1 VADVRKLAAIL
12 AADVVGYS
20 RMMGEDEAGTAR
32 AVRERREAAEPILA
46 GHGGRLFKTMGDG
59 MLIEFPSIVSAV
71 ECALAMQRQMA
82 ERNAESADGKN
93 ILYRIGVHV
102 GDVLIEGDDL
112 LGDGVN
118 IAARL
123 EAIAEPGGVCVT
135 GAAFDHLRGRIEAEL
150 VDKGEK
156 KLKNIAKPVRVYA
169 VAPLRDAP
177 PTSASDRTSP
187 PRLSLV
193 VLPFANIGGGA
204 EQEYF
209 VDGITESLTTDLSRI
224 RGALVIARNTA
235 FAYKGKGVDV
245 RQTARDLNVRY
256 ALEGSVQRSGER
268 MRVNVQLIEA
278 ETGAHV
284 WAERFDKPVAD
295 LFDMQDEIVSRLANE
310 LQAELAAVEARRA
323 ERASNPDSI
332 DLMLQGAAWL
342 NKGPTSEN
350 LTKARSFFERAL
362 DLDRENVTVL
372 VLTALVDFLF
382 ATYLYPDDRLVRLA
396 AAETAVT
403 HALSLAPEYAQ
414 AHLVL
419 GLVVGTLNRPELG
432 IAECERALVIDPNL
446 ASAHATIGIFKI
458 HVGHAEETE
467 SHVLEALRL
476 SPRDSLASYWF
487 MFVGISK
494 MLLGQN
500 NEAVAWLRRSIESN
514 RNNPVSHFHL
524 AAALALLGL
533 DEDARTAA
541 RDGLALNPQFTVARY
556 EGAWRFRD
564 FADSTKR
571 QAILEGLRKAGVPE
585 R

>member
-1 VADVRKLAAIL
+1 V
-12 AADVVGYS
+12 
-20 RMMGEDEAGTAR
+20 
-32 AVRERREAAEPILA
+32 
-46 GHGGRLFKTMGDG
+46 
-59 MLIEFPSIVSAV
+59 EF
-71 ECALAMQRQMA
+71 
-82 ERNAESADGKN
+82 
-93 ILYRIGVHV
+93 
-102 GDVLIEGDDL
+102 
-112 LGDGVN
+112 
-118 IAARL
+118 
-123 EAIAEPGGVCVT
+123 
-135 GAAFDHLRGRIEAEL
+135 
-150 VDKGEK
+150 VDKGEQ

-169 VAPLRDAP
+169 VAPVRNAP
-177 PTSASDRTSP
+177 PTSVSERTSP

-209 VDGITESLTTDLSRI
+209 VDGVTESLTTDLSRI

-235 FAYKGKGVDV
+235 FAYKGTGVDV
-245 RQTARDLNVRY
+245 RQIGRELNVRY
-256 ALEGSVQRSGER
+256 ALEGSVQHSGER

-278 ETGAHV
+278 ETGAHL

-323 ERASNPDSI
+323 ERVSNPDSI

-350 LTKARSFFERAL
+350 LTKAHNFFERAL
-362 DLDRENVTVL
+362 DLDREDVTVL
-372 VLTALVDFLF
+372 VLSALVDFLF
-382 ATYLYPDDRLVRLA
+382 ATYLYPDDQLARLA
-396 AAETAVT
+396 AAEAAVT
-403 HALSLAPEYAQ
+403 RALSLAPEYAQ

-432 IAECERALVIDPNL
+432 IAECELALAIDPNL
-446 ASAHATIGIFKI
+446 ASAHAVIGIFKI

-476 SPRDSLASYWF
+476 SPRDSLASYWL

-494 MLLGQN
+494 MMLGQS

-533 DEDARTAA
+533 NEDARTAA
-541 RDGLALNPQFTVARY
+541 RDGLALNPQFTVAKY

-564 FADSTKR
+564 FADSAR
-571 QAILEGLRKAGVPE
+571 RHAILEGLRKAGVPE